1 MATLTSDYHEYDDHD
16 DDNHEDHDY
25 DDDDDVDDDD
35 DDDYYNCID
44 YADDAMESDPLLF
57 LKLLG
62 STQTNT

>member
-35 DDDYYNCID
+35 DDYYNCID

-62 STQTNT
+62 LTQTNT